1 MPKYSKG
8 KGKGKNGKGAKGNGK
23 GDVEMGAA
31 GYMGHDYWNY
41 DYSDYSMYHPSLF
54 AGDLGA
60 LTKIGDISTELTP
73 KVLEQC
79 PSDAGAETATSFRK
93 PKRVYKPCKDFAVNI
108 HESLRYKPI
117 ATENK
122 YAVFA
127 DDLNTAEE
135 PAAKA
140 KDADFNEPTG
150 KLSLTPTAQQNPRRR
165 VLQPQHKRRLCSA
178 FSKCCEDEHEVWGD
192 IGFPTD
198 EALAET
204 FSGENSEKNI
214 APIFLATVA
223 NPELTEKIR
232 RIKEKCTVERREAEA
247 ERAGGSEV
255 KTLLAQMMGVVNHD
269 NRIDDWASWKVMSI
283 AIDSGAA
290 ETVVPHTLI
299 TEYPI
304 YSTARSEAGECYA
317 SATGEPIPNL
327 GEQRLPLATAEG
339 SLRAMTFQAA
349 PVAKPL
355 GSVDRICEAGHVVV
369 FDSDGSY
376 IFNKKTEEINW
387 LRREN
392 GNYML
397 DVWVP
402 PASQV
407 DPDIWKKS
415 QPPFGRQP

>member
-41 DYSDYSMYHPSLF
+41 DYSDYSMYPSLF

-60 LTKIGDISTELTP
+60 LNIISTDPTP
-73 KVLEQC
+73 NVKVLEQC

-93 PKRVYKPCKDFAVNI
+93 PKRVYKPCKDFAKNI

-127 DDLNTAEE
+127 EDLNTAEE

-140 KDADFNEPTG
+140 KDADFSEPTG
-150 KLSLTPTAQQNPRRR
+150 KLSLTSAAQQNPRRG
-165 VLQPQHKRRLCSA
+165 VLKPQHKRRLCSA

-204 FSGENSEKNI
+204 FSGKNSEKNI

-232 RIKEKCTVERREAEA
+232 RIKEKCTVERRKAEA
-247 ERAGGSEV
+247 EMAGGSEV
-255 KTLLAQMMGVVNHD
+255 KTLLAQMMGAVNHD

-387 LRREN
+387 LRIEN